1 MFLTLDYY
9 LKKSHIFKNR
19 KAKYVK
25 FFPED
30 NIKKY
35 FSIISIKKQRF
46 EFVYIRTLKKFLRK
60 SYCKT
65 KMRFFK
71 PKFWL
76 KIFINAIL
84 TKKSKNARM
93 GAGVGVF
100 HRGYTLAQPNM
111 MLLWLKFFFI
121 RQTLKILKFIKFKT
135 KLFIKLLNNACYFT
149 N

>member
-19 KAKYVK
+19 KAQYVK
-25 FFPED
+25 STFGHK
-30 NIKKY
+30 IKKC
-35 FSIISIKKQRF
+35 FSIISLKKQRF
-46 EFVYIRTLKKFLRK
+46 EFVYIRTFKKFLRK
-60 SYCKT
+60 SYCKS

-71 PKFWL
+71 PKFWI

-93 GAGVGVF
+93 GAGVGAF

-121 RQTLKILKFIKFKT
+121 RQTLKILNFIKFKT
-135 KLFIKLLNNACYFT
+135 TLAIKLLNSECYFT
-149 N
+149 D

>member
-19 KAKYVK
+19 KPKYMIPTRSK
-25 FFPED
+25 K
-30 NIKKY
+30 IKH
-35 FSIISIKKQRF
+35 FIIISTKKQRF
-46 EFVYIRTLKKFLRK
+46 EFVYIRTFKKFLRK
-60 SYCKT
+60 SYCKV

-71 PKFWL
+71 PKFWI
-76 KIFINAIL
+76 KVFVNALL

-100 HRGYTLAQPNM
+100 HRACVLAQPSM
-111 MLLWLKFFFI
+111 VLLWLKFFFLH
-121 RQTLKILKFIKFKT
+121 QTLKMLKFIKFKT
-135 KLFIKLLNNACYFT
+135 KLILKLLNNVSYIS